1 VQITALYKTNLINF
15 KLAERLQKL
24 DLNVSN
30 NYYIIISEILYF
42 ASVPKFNAIL
52 QRGVNHS
59 KADGIVWTWRR
70 KIFGKQKNN
79 QINEP
84 YLRRHI
90 ITVGAASSR

>member
-1 VQITALYKTNLINF
+1 MQITALYKTNLINF
-15 KLAERLQKL
+15 ELAERLQKL

-30 NYYIIISEILYF
+30 IYYIIISKILYF
-42 ASVPKFNAIL
+42 AYVPKPMELFGHGAEKYL
-52 QRGVNHS
+52 VN
-59 KADGIVWTWRR
+59 K
-70 KIFGKQKNN
+70 KNN